1 LFIRQS
7 NYAGRVARRNQKRTP
22 KAYIIASARF
32 PGDNVALEVKRARG
46 EEDDV
51 MKQKLAKEELAQLN
65 AKFQGIV
72 LSPSGQEVVDLTQA

>member
-1 LFIRQS
+1 
-7 NYAGRVARRNQKRTP
+7 
-22 KAYIIASARF
+22 
-32 PGDNVALEVKRARG
+32 
-46 EEDDV
+46 